1 MNETMSLIPSDLAD
15 LRRHIDEID
24 DRLHD
29 LLIERAAIVGRVA
42 ASKKNGDVAFYQPA
56 REAEILRRLAARHH
70 GALPFAS
77 VVRIWREMLAA
88 TVRIE
93 TPFAVAVLAPAE
105 AQGFWDLA
113 RDHFGSHTPMSAY
126 RSIGQ
131 VIRAVTK
138 GQASVGILPMPQEGD
153 RDPWWRHLLSED
165 DNAPRV
171 IARLPFGPRGN
182 TRGDGADAL
191 AIGSG
196 KQLETGADRTL
207 FVAESAADISRA
219 RFLGMLSSLDLAC
232 TFFASWEHA
241 EGAVNLVEIDG
252 FVLPSDPRLAAFRA
266 RLGKA
271 LYRLLPFGGYA
282 IPFPAARL
290 APGSGKG

>member
-1 MNETMSLIPSDLAD
+1 MNETMSIIPSDLAD

-29 LLIERAAIVGRVA
+29 LLIERAAIVGKVA
-42 ASKKNGDVAFYQPA
+42 ASKKDGDVAFYQPA
-56 REAEILRRLAARHH
+56 REAEILRRLAVRHR

-93 TPFAVAVLAPAE
+93 TPFAVAVLTSAE
-105 AQGFWDLA
+105 GQGFWDLA

-153 RDPWWRHLLSED
+153 PDPWWRHLLSENAD
-165 DNAPRV
+165 APRV
-171 IARLPFGPRGN
+171 IARLPFGARGN
-182 TRGDGADAL
+182 ARSNGADAL
-191 AIGSG
+191 AIGPG
-196 KQLETGADRTL
+196 KQLETGADRT
-207 FVAESAADISRA
+207 FFAAESAADISRA
-219 RFLGMLSSLDLAC
+219 RFLSSLGLAC

-241 EGAVNLVEIDG
+241 EGAVNLFEIDG

-266 RLGKA
+266 QLGKA

-282 IPFPAARL
+282 VPLPTAAFSASPA
-290 APGSGKG
+290 KG